1 MKPSPVLETLCAL
14 PVFSELERIRT
25 LLETEPVIGLE
36 AEAGAGKSTLVPWDL
51 LSSPRFSGKRLILV
65 QPRALAVFSLA
76 GRVAELLGEE
86 PGATIG
92 YRTREA
98 TRVGP
103 KTRLEIMTWGVFLR
117 IVQDGPELDGVGAVI
132 LDEFHE
138 RHWQGDLCWAFLRE
152 IRALLRPD
160 LRVLF
165 FSTDLPA
172 QLHEFPVLR
181 VRGRQFP
188 VEITHV
194 PVAMGQPAD
203 RAVAAAVRNVISGMN
218 DPASPARGG
227 ACVLAFLPGK
237 AEIERCLRE
246 LAPLA
251 QQGVELFGLHRGA
264 DHRIR
269 EAVFAPVPVG
279 RRRVVVSTNIA
290 ETSLTLPDVKAVV
303 DSGLERRFEFSPR
316 TGLSHMTT
324 VRISQLSATQRSGR
338 AGRLGPGSVVRL
350 WSAAEKLEDFPEPEI
365 LHADPLPLELE
376 LALWG
381 DPTDLVFIT
390 PPRAA
395 SRSVAFQLLRDLG
408 FLDAAARTDGPAR
421 ITDRGRKAS
430 RMGVHPRLAAML
442 LGAPDGALP
451 TACFLAALL
460 EEDLWQSR
468 DPERVSL
475 WMTMLLRS
483 SLPERLQTAVS
494 RVASAAGIRWR
505 AGDVDPTSCGRL
517 LAAAYP
523 DRVGRVDPANPKRLV
538 LVSGRAGL
546 LPEPQEPGALAVAVF
561 ADGGETSAKV
571 SLYEPCTLDDVLA
584 TGTLAPEK
592 RTTVDFKGW
601 SVTGRT
607 RTLLGQIQ
615 LDEKIAAPDRPTL
628 QAAVASRLAANGFGD
643 LLTGPK
649 TTAALTRLRLA
660 SAFSQATSLSPEATS
675 QDWPDCDEAA
685 LLSSVASWLLPHVRF
700 VQGPVLDDAL
710 IAHAL
715 LSQLPAHLAARLKE
729 LTPEHLTLPSKR
741 RVRVDYES
749 GPVPVIAA
757 RLQDFFGCRAT
768 PRICGQPVLLHLL
781 SPANRPVQVTSDL
794 AGFWK
799 NSYPMVRKEMAGR
812 YPKHNWPLDP

>member
-1 MKPSPVLETLCAL
+1 MSRDPHPDALLAL
-14 PVFSELERIRT
+14 PVFHELARIRA

-51 LSSPRFSGKRLILV
+51 LSAPGLETSRIILV

-76 GRVAELLGEE
+76 ERIADLLGET
-86 PGATIG
+86 PGDTVG

-98 TRVGP
+98 TKVGP

-117 IVQDGPELDGVGAVI
+117 IVQDAPELDGVGAVI

-181 VRGRQFP
+181 ISGRQFP
-188 VEITHV
+188 VEMVHA
-194 PVAMGQPAD
+194 PVAVGQPAD
-203 RAVAAAVRNVISGMN
+203 RAVAAVVRNVITGMN
-218 DPASPARGG
+218 DPASLARGG
-227 ACVLAFLPGK
+227 GCVLAFLPGK

-269 EAVFAPVPVG
+269 EVVFAPVPAG
-279 RRRVVVSTNIA
+279 RRRVVVATNIA

-324 VRISQLSATQRSGR
+324 VRISQLSATQRAGR

-350 WSAAEKLEDFPEPEI
+350 WPAAEKLDDFPEPEI
-365 LHADPLPLELE
+365 LHADPLSLELE

-381 DPTDLVFIT
+381 DTNDLKFIT
-390 PPRAA
+390 PPRPA
-395 SRSVAFQLLRDLG
+395 SRAVASSLLRDLG
-408 FLDAAARTDGPAR
+408 FLDKTVRTDGAGSPGR

-430 RMGVHPRLAAML
+430 RMGVHPRLAAMI
-442 LGAPDGALP
+442 LGAPKRAMP
-451 TACFLAALL
+451 TACLLAALL
-460 EEDLWQSR
+460 EEDLWQAR

-475 WMTMLLRS
+475 WVPMLLRA
-483 SLPERLQTAVS
+483 SLPERLQKAVS
-494 RVASAAGIRWR
+494 RVTSAAGIHWR
-505 AGDVDPTSCGRL
+505 AGDVEPALCGRL

-546 LPEPQEPGALAVAVF
+546 LPDPQEPGSLAVAVF
-561 ADGGETSAKV
+561 ADGGETNAKV

-628 QAAVASRLAANGFGD
+628 QAAVAARLSANGFGD

-660 SAFSQATSLSPEATS
+660 SAFSQATSTSPTE
-675 QDWPDCDEAA
+675 WPVCDDTA
-685 LLSSVASWLLPHVRF
+685 LLASVADWLLPHVRF

-710 IAHAL
+710 MAHAL
-715 LSQLPAHLAARLKE
+715 IAALPAHLAVRLKE
-729 LTPEHLTLPSKR
+729 LTPDHLTLPSKR

-757 RLQDFFGCRAT
+757 RLQDFFGCRKT
-768 PRICGQPVLLHLL
+768 PQICGKPVLLHLL

-799 NSYPMVRKEMAGR
+799 NSYPMVRKELAGR